1 MCERERL
8 ASFISLDDLIAAAA
22 VSAEVEDSSGLDR
35 PAATT
40 GRRDLGSDSDL
51 ILKWIMQGFGILWTA
66 L

>member
-1 MCERERL
+1 M
-8 ASFISLDDLIAAAA
+8 SFISSLGDVVIAAAA

-40 GRRDLGSDSDL
+40 GLRDLGSDRGL
-51 ILKWIMQGFGILWTA
+51 TLTRFKWIMKGLGISMTA

>member
-1 MCERERL
+1 M
-8 ASFISLDDLIAAAA
+8 SFISSLGDVVIAAAA

-40 GRRDLGSDSDL
+40 GLRDLGSDRDL
-51 ILKWIMQGFGILWTA
+51 TLTRFKWIMQGLGISMTA